1 MAIVKQTLHP
11 EGDTGTDIYPKTSAD
26 QIENLPLSAASQL
39 YAHYIA
45 IFNSPSYGANDNN
58 FMCFLIN
65 SSSIEYDSLDTFKT
79 GFFSRML
86 CNGKVMYN
94 GKAHHANYL
103 FKSGEDISLNI
114 TDLSTGLSRSTN
126 ISSIDGYDTLTVDDV
141 VIALGSNAG

>member
-11 EGDTGTDIYPKTSAD
+11 EGDTGTNIYPKTSVD
-26 QIENLPLSAASQL
+26 QIDDLPTSAKSQL

-45 IFNSPSYGANDNN
+45 IFNSPSSGVNDNN
-58 FMCFLIN
+58 FMCYLIN
-65 SSSIEYDSLDTFKT
+65 SSSIEYDSLDTLKT
-79 GFFSRML
+79 GFSSRML

-103 FKSGEDISLNI
+103 YKSGEDIYLNI
-114 TDLSTGLSRSTN
+114 TDLSTGLSRSMN
-126 ISSIDGYDTLTVDDV
+126 ISSVDGYDSLTVDDT